1 MPDEGRK
8 PDDVEKLL
16 TEQKTLEER
25 KQAMIQGLL
34 KEREDMNAAI
44 DEKLKKLGYRA
55 NTHSA
60 KGKRSHHKKAA
71 KPAAP
76 APTPSAGQRPAR
88 PSDRPRGSQEPSRS
102 RQGE

>member
-8 PDDVEKLL
+8 PDDVENLL

-25 KQAMIQGLL
+25 KQSMIQALL
-34 KEREDMNAAI
+34 KEREDVNAAI

-55 NTHSA
+55 NAKSA
-60 KGKRSHHKKAA
+60 KPKRSHHKKVA
-71 KPAAP
+71 KPATPAP
-76 APTPSAGQRPAR
+76 ATSAGQRPAR
-88 PSDRPRGSQEPSRS
+88 PSDRARSAQEPSRA